1 MVLTQRQAYRSMKQH
16 RKPRNKPTHLWSVK
30 LQQRMQAYAKEKK
43 IVLSVSGVKK
53 TGQLPVKE

>member
-1 MVLTQRQAYRSMKQH
+1 MILTQRQAYRSMKQY

-43 IVLSVSGVKK
+43 IVSSISRAKK
-53 TGQLPVKE
+53 TGQLHVRE